1 MTRPGHWLAALACAA
16 PLCAAA
22 AAASAPAAAP
32 AATYQNPLP
41 VRLAG
46 GELAQNCADPA
57 VLRDPRARQPT
68 WYLYCTSDPVSK
80 KERSGHEGDG
90 GWKFRMMPVY
100 RSGDLVHWDFVA
112 DALTDRPQ
120 GLADTTSGLW
130 APEPVYMNGRYY
142 LYFTVTDVVDAH
154 SPEPGCGTDS
164 AIGVATADSPAGP
177 WRASRAPVVAP
188 QRAGP
193 GCAFHW
199 VYDPKVVVDGERK
212 YLYYGSYGG
221 GIWVRRLD
229 DDGMAVHGDAIRV
242 GADGRYE
249 GTDVVQHGGWWY
261 MFASATNCCN
271 GPLTGYGV
279 FVGRARTPEGPF
291 LDRFGND
298 MAKGRAGG
306 TPFLLQN
313 GNRWVGPGHNTV
325 FTDAAGGWWTIY
337 HAIDQNEPFFSAKD
351 KLTRRL
357 AMLDRI
363 DWVDGW
369 PVAGGGQ
376 APNDGP
382 MAAPIV
388 VAGAGAPAPRTPM
401 PLPEQQATPLWT
413 DTLRDPRL
421 DERWQWLRPRSD
433 AALAATADARGLAL
447 PVEPGDLYVDTNTAS
462 VLQAA
467 LPRSG
472 DYRIEAE
479 LELDVK
485 EGASAQAGLVVMRDD
500 DNYVKLVEL
509 ARGGLRQVE
518 FGKELSPV
526 PAGWPRYGNTLA
538 GTPGRHTW
546 LRLDVHRDGDQERY
560 TAYSSQDGR
569 AWVGGAVWMH
579 RLDQGKRGQA
589 RLGLVAMGGS
599 GRALFARV
607 AVSTLS
613 RRIYDSHDRGRKALP
628 AAQAGR

>member
-1 MTRPGHWLAALACAA
+1 MTQPGHWLAALACVV
-16 PLCAAA
+16 PLCASAA
-22 AAASAPAAAP
+22 APAAAP
-32 AATYQNPLP
+32 AATAATYQNPLP
-41 VRLAG
+41 VRLAS

-57 VLRDPRARQPT
+57 VLRDPRARKPT

-100 RSGDLVHWDFVA
+100 RSDDLVHWNFVA
-112 DALTDRPQ
+112 DAFTDRPQ
-120 GLADTTSGLW
+120 GLADPTSGLW

-164 AIGVATADSPAGP
+164 AIGVATSESPAGP

-199 VYDPKVVVDGERK
+199 VYDPKVVVDGDSK

-221 GIWVRRLD
+221 GIWVRKLD
-229 DDGMAVHGDAIRV
+229 DDGMATHGDAIRV

-249 GTDVVQHGGWWY
+249 GTDVVRHDGWWY

-291 LDRFGND
+291 LDRYGND

-325 FTDAAGGWWTIY
+325 FTDAAGQWWTIY
-337 HAIDQNEPFFSAKD
+337 HAIDLNEPFFSAKD

-369 PVAGGGQ
+369 PVAGGGG

-382 MAAPIV
+382 MPAPV
-388 VAGAGAPAPRTPM
+388 ATAGAKPAAVPAPAP
-401 PLPEQQATPLWT
+401 LPGEQATPLWS
-413 DTLRDPRL
+413 DTFKDPRL
-421 DERWQWLRPRSD
+421 DARWQWLRPR
-433 AALAATADARGLAL
+433 AGGALAATADARGLAL

-462 VLQAA
+462 VLQAE

-479 LELDVK
+479 LELEVK
-485 EGASAQAGLVVMRDD
+485 EGGSAQAGLVVMRDD

-518 FGKELSPV
+518 FGKELAEVAPD
-526 PAGWPRYGNTLA
+526 WPRYGNTLA

-546 LRLDVHRDGDQERY
+546 LRLDVHRDGGQERY

-569 AWVGGAVWMH
+569 AWVGGAVWIH
-579 RLDQGKRGQA
+579 KLGQA

-599 GRALFARV
+599 GRALFSRV
-607 AVSTLS
+607 EVSRLS
-613 RRIYDSHDRGRKALP
+613 RQIYDPHDRGRKALP
-628 AAQAGR
+628 AAQAPR